1 MLPGA
6 EIKTINVKQPLDGD
20 QELKFY
26 FVSLKAPVQTQIL
39 NWGNIINCSAE
50 PSEITHKIWVK
61 GQGDNTNQ
69 GASSAK
75 TMMRHSQ
82 SKAAA
87 QECAH
92 AIAGICSKDHVLQ
105 S

>member
-1 MLPGA
+1 MHDTLIA
-6 EIKTINVKQPLDGD
+6 
-20 QELKFY
+20 
-26 FVSLKAPVQTQIL
+26 VSSRTRQSFKSLQDEGKLHCRVRAADVRHL
-39 NWGNIINCSAE
+39 LLLNCSTE

-92 AIAGICSKDHVLQ
+92 AIAGICSKGHVLQ